1 MQKIELLEKNV
12 YYKKIF
18 ENSVTYIFV
27 IHFDYSVAFWNLIV
41 EGSLKA
47 GDGVHF
53 MNIL

>member
-1 MQKIELLEKNV
+1 M
-12 YYKKIF
+12 YYEKIF
-18 ENSVTYIFV
+18 ENSVTYIF
-27 IHFDYSVAFWNLIV
+27 IIDYSVAFWNLIV